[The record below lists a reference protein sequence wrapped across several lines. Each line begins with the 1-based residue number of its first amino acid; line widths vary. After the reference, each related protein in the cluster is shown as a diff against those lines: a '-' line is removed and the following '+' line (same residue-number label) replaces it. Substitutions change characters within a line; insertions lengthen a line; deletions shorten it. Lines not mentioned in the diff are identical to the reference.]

1 MNASP
6 RNMAIGVCQQCNSS
20 SHYNFGEFGATEA
33 CRFCDAAPIDVEE
46 LRHGWV
52 TPLES
57 SQLLVRSLSVADA
70 RRDDLL
76 PEWHGNVPEWVELNL
91 TCAALVADLVGR
103 HPEIQDEI
111 DDWADD
117 IDCEGGRT
125 MARFVVDYV
134 MDNAEVIA

>member
-33 CRFCDAAPIDVEE
+33 CRFCDAAPIDVE
-46 LRHGWV
+46 
-52 TPLES
+52 
-57 SQLLVRSLSVADA
+57 
-70 RRDDLL
+70 
-76 PEWHGNVPEWVELNL
+76 
-91 TCAALVADLVGR
+91 VGR